1 MPFLVT
7 DDLDARK
14 KRIMGFLEEKEPV
27 IAILLAAADFERTVR
42 RAIRGLSEIQ
52 PSEVK
57 KKIERDYG
65 SFKKY
70 PDAWK
75 KYAIGHKELF
85 IKTTKRT
92 PSYSDSDVIL
102 TLAPSTARRRGFPR
116 KRASQRR
123 MFEGDASCKESHII
137 IPRYQPPTS
146 AMGTLCSR

>member
-1 MPFLVT
+1 M
-7 DDLDARK
+7 R
-14 KRIMGFLEEKEPV
+14 PV

-57 KKIERDYG
+57 NKIERDYG
-65 SFKKY
+65 SFKKH

-102 TLAPSTARRRGFPR
+102 PNYEDIERAFDLRNELVHGSHGTTGIDYASERVRTLL
-116 KRASQRR
+116 
-123 MFEGDASCKESHII
+123 DATRSVTEYAHENGVDLMKPIRS
-137 IPRYQPPTS
+137 S
-146 AMGTLCSR
+146 